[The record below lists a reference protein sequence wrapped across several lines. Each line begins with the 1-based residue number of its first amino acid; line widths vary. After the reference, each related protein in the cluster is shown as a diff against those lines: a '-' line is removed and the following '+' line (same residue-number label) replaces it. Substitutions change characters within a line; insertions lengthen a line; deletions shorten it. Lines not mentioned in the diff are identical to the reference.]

1 MAELHIDV
9 NKLEKSAGQI
19 SDLAESLQDE
29 QAAIAQIR
37 GGIEE
42 GWRSSSSRIFMEEF
56 EEVQQCVTK
65 MICDMEQLSRE
76 ILSIAQKAR
85 NVEEQNAADFQE
97 NI

>member
-9 NKLEKSAGQI
+9 DKLEKSAGQI

-56 EEVQQCVTK
+56 EEVQQCVAK
-65 MICDMEQLSRE
+65 MIRDMEQLSRE

-85 NVEEQNAADFQE
+85 NVEEQNAADFRE
-97 NI
+97 DI